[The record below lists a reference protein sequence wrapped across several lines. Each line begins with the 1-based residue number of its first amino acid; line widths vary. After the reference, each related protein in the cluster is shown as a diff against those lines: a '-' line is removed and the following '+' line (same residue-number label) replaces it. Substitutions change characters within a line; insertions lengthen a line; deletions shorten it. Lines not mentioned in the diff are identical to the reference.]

1 MNENK
6 IKSNNMKKILFIG
19 GPGNLSEHTIAHLL
33 EKTDNKIA
41 VFTLPES
48 SDKGYAGKVDF
59 FRGNRDSESELLQVI
74 ENYKPQIIVDTV
86 CFLPA
91 QAEMI
96 ARVAEGKLEQ
106 FVFIS
111 TCDVYGYPL
120 STIPM
125 PENGTW
131 VKTNSAY
138 AENKRLCEEVFNS
151 YYKKGALP
159 LTIIRPSYSLGNE
172 FLIDFYARDNGER
185 LIPRLK
191 AGKPIIVPG
200 DGTGLMHVSA
210 AYNTGRM
217 IGNVV
222 ACYKTIGK
230 SYTCGHESFITQNS
244 YIKLLAEVLG
254 VDANIVHIP
263 TDLLYKAGCKEI
275 DESILEHLTRHSVAF
290 SMDAFKADFPD
301 YKWEKTVK
309 DALIEYVKYNEVR
322 GFFKPVN
329 EDSFED
335 RLVRAWSK
343 VTSDFKV

>member
-1 MNENK
+1 
-6 IKSNNMKKILFIG
+6 MKKILFIG
-19 GPGNLSEHTIAHLL
+19 GPGNLSEHAITHLL
-33 EKTDNKIA
+33 EKTENKIA

-48 SDKGYAGKVDF
+48 PDKGFAGKVDF
-59 FRGNRDSESELLQVI
+59 FRGNRDNESELLQVI
-74 ENYKPQIIVDTV
+74 EDYKPQIIVDTV

-96 ARVAEGKLEQ
+96 ARLAEGKVEQ

-151 YYKKGALP
+151 YYKKGTLP
-159 LTIIRPSYSLGNE
+159 LTIIRPSYSLGNGF
-172 FLIDFYARDNGER
+172 FLDFYARDNGVR
-185 LIPRLK
+185 LVPRLQS
-191 AGKPIIVPG
+191 GKPIIVPG

-217 IGNVV
+217 IGKIAGNL
-222 ACYKTIGK
+222 KTIGK
-230 SYTCGHESFITQNS
+230 SYTCGHDTLMTQNS
-244 YIKLLAEVLG
+244 YIKLLAEALG
-254 VDANIVHIP
+254 VEANIVHIP
-263 TDLLYKAGCKEI
+263 TDLLHKAGCKEI
-275 DESILEHLTRHSVAF
+275 DESILDHLTRHSVAF

-301 YKWEKTVK
+301 FKWEKTIK
-309 DALIEYVKYNEVR
+309 EALIEYVQYNKAR
-322 GFFKPVN
+322 GFFKPVI
-329 EDSFED
+329 EETFED
-335 RLVRAWSK
+335 KLVSAWNTATK
-343 VTSDFKV
+343 NFRI